1 MAMDTASDRW
11 ERLSPE
17 FDQGVGERASIGL
30 LALATD
36 RIGTL
41 DTEAFIAAPGVAM
54 FSTRIQS
61 SPVATPE
68 SLAKLGDQLEQGAR
82 LLVPGSR
89 LDVIGFSC
97 TSGTVAVGV
106 ATVRA
111 AIWRARPGIAV
122 ATPIEAGAKGLKALG
137 ARRISLLVPY
147 LPRTADLVAGYFEA
161 EGLVITR
168 RATFDLGGDPEMNR
182 LSPGVLAKAARAIDD
197 PSSDAVFISC
207 TGLRTSPI
215 VAALEKELGK
225 PVVTSNQALAWDA
238 LRHAGVSD
246 SIAGRGRLFTLA

>member
-68 SLAKLGDQLEQGAR
+68 SLAKLGEQLEQE
-82 LLVPGSR
+82 PGSWFPAR
-89 LDVIGFSC
+89 GS
-97 TSGTVAVGV
+97 TSSAS
-106 ATVRA
+106 A
-111 AIWRARPGIAV
+111 ARRARW
-122 ATPIEAGAKGLKALG
+122 
-137 ARRISLLVPY
+137 RS
-147 LPRTADLVAGYFEA
+147 
-161 EGLVITR
+161 
-168 RATFDLGGDPEMNR
+168 
-182 LSPGVLAKAARAIDD
+182 
-197 PSSDAVFISC
+197 
-207 TGLRTSPI
+207 GLRRCAQLS
-215 VAALEKELGK
+215 GG
-225 PVVTSNQALAWDA
+225 
-238 LRHAGVSD
+238 H
-246 SIAGRGRLFTLA
+246 GRESL

>member
-1 MAMDTASDRW
+1 MDTASDRW

-17 FDQGVGERASIGL
+17 FDHGVGERASIGL

-41 DTEAFIAAPGVAM
+41 DTEAFLAAPGVAM
-54 FSTRIQS
+54 FSTRVQS

-68 SLAKLGDQLEQGAR
+68 SLAKLGDHLEAGTR

-106 ATVRA
+106 TAVRA
-111 AIWRARPGIAV
+111 AVWRARPGIAV
-122 ATPIEAGAKGLKALG
+122 ATPIEAGAKALKTLG

-147 LPRTADLVAGYFEA
+147 LPRTADLVAGHFEA
-161 EGLVITR
+161 EGLIITR

-182 LSPGVLAKAARAIDD
+182 LSPGALARAARAIDD
-197 PSSDAVFISC
+197 PATEAVFISC
-207 TGLRTSPI
+207 TGLRTAPI
-215 VAALEKELGK
+215 VVALEQEIGK

-238 LRHAGVSD
+238 LRLAGIND
-246 SIAGRGRLFTLA
+246 SLPARGRLFTLV

>member
-68 SLAKLGDQLEQGAR
+68 SLAKLGEQLEQGAR

-97 TSGTVAVGV
+97 T
-106 ATVRA
+106 
-111 AIWRARPGIAV
+111 RARW
-122 ATPIEAGAKGLKALG
+122 
-137 ARRISLLVPY
+137 RS
-147 LPRTADLVAGYFEA
+147 
-161 EGLVITR
+161 
-168 RATFDLGGDPEMNR
+168 
-182 LSPGVLAKAARAIDD
+182 
-197 PSSDAVFISC
+197 
-207 TGLRTSPI
+207 GLRRCAQLS
-215 VAALEKELGK
+215 GG
-225 PVVTSNQALAWDA
+225 
-238 LRHAGVSD
+238 H
-246 SIAGRGRLFTLA
+246 GRESL